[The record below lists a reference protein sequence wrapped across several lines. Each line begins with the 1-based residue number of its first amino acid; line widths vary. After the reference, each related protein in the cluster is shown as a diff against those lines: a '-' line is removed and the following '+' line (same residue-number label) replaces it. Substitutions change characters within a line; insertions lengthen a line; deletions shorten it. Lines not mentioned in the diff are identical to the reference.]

1 MAAEAFTTLLQTLIL
16 VVKFGLLNSLYRVAG
31 NTCHLKMRLK
41 YQEHQKICRLSF
53 LIDLVFP
60 VVCVLGNYIIFF
72 QEHFLDLIGTD
83 DSMSQEKRT
92 SDSFGILFC
101 V

>member
-1 MAAEAFTTLLQTLIL
+1 
-16 VVKFGLLNSLYRVAG
+16 
-31 NTCHLKMRLK
+31 MRLK